1 MKKISLA
8 VTMCLALSFT
18 LSAQRSM
25 PQALQKLMNAEY
37 AISSLYVDSVN
48 EDKLVEEAIKGML
61 ESLDPHSSYTDA
73 KETKE
78 LEEPLQG
85 EFSGVGIQFNMN
97 KDTLYVIQTVP
108 GGPSERVGVLAGD
121 RIIYVNDTIIAGVKM
136 KNSDI
141 QKRLRGKKGTNVTIK
156 VKRPGVKEL
165 ITFRITRDNI
175 PLHSIDAQYMLDER
189 TGYLRISRF
198 GAKTH
203 EEMMDALKELKKQG
217 MTQLIMDLSD
227 NGGGYLNAAIDMCNE
242 FLDRGQLMVY
252 TEGDNSPRNEANAN
266 GWGEYQDLH
275 MVVMVNQYS
284 ASAAEIFAGAMQDWD
299 RAVIVGRR
307 TFGKGLVQRPFKF
320 EDGSMMRLTVA
331 RYYTP
336 SGRCIQKPYN
346 RGDKKAYEKELLERA
361 NEGEYYSLDSIQ
373 FNDSLRYTTRLNH
386 RIIYGGGGV
395 MPDVYVPID
404 TSEYSTYYRDLS
416 AKGILNQYV
425 IKYVDKNR
433 KSIAKQYSTLDAY
446 DRGFA
451 VSDEMMRD
459 LIAMGEQ
466 DSVKFDEEK
475 YRTSELLLKDIV
487 KGLIA
492 RDVYGDQSAYNVI
505 INHRNP
511 DLKAAIEVLNDR
523 ERFDRLLR
531 EGNPEYERLVKKN
544 DSNPYFLNDRI
555 TVFYSRMPFFL
566 ESDTNYDIE
575 GLTPETEYEVQVQ
588 ANGDA
593 GTSPWTES
601 LIFVTTKKTSIE
613 EISADVKGDNRYY
626 NMMGQQVDGNNLPA
640 GIYIH
645 NGKKI
650 LVK

>member
-1 MKKISLA
+1 MNKGLYLVAVCLVFSLT
-8 VTMCLALSFT
+8 VT
-18 LSAQRSM
+18 AQRSL
-25 PQALQKLMNAEY
+25 PQVLQKLLNAEY
-37 AISSLYVDSVN
+37 AISTLYVDSVN
-48 EDKLVEEAIKGML
+48 EDKLVEDAIKGML

-121 RIIYVNDTIIAGVKM
+121 RIIYVNDTTIAGVKM

-156 VKRPGVKEL
+156 VKRPGVKDL

-175 PLHSIDAQYMLDER
+175 PLNSIDAKYMLDER

-203 EEMMDALKELKKQG
+203 EEMMEALQELKKQG

-242 FLDRGQLMVY
+242 FLERGQLMVY
-252 TEGDNSPRNEANAN
+252 TEGENSPRNEANAN
-266 GWGEYQDLH
+266 GWGNYKDLH
-275 MVVMVNQYS
+275 MVVIVNQYS

-299 RAVIVGRR
+299 RAVVVGRR

-346 RGDKKAYEKELLERA
+346 RGDKKAYEKELLDRY

-373 FNDSLRYTTRLNH
+373 FNDSLRYTTRLNG
-386 RIIYGGGGV
+386 RTIYGGGGV
-395 MPDVYVPID
+395 MPDVFVPVD
-404 TSEYSTYYRDLS
+404 TTEYSTYYRDLS
-416 AKGILNQYV
+416 AKGILNQYA
-425 IKYVDKNR
+425 IKFVDKER
-433 KSIAKQYSTLDAY
+433 KAITKRYATVKEFDE
-446 DRGFA
+446 GF
-451 VSDEMMRD
+451 VITDEMIRD
-459 LIAMGEQ
+459 LIQMGES
-466 DSVKFDEEK
+466 DSIKYDEEK
-475 YRTSELLLKDIV
+475 YRTSEQMLKAIT

-492 RDVYGDQSAYNVI
+492 RDLYGDAGAYSVI

-511 DLKAAIEVLNDR
+511 DVQAAYQVLNDR
-523 ERFDRLLR
+523 ERYERLLR
-531 EGNPEYERLVKKN
+531 EGNPEYERLVKKHN
-544 DSNPYFLNDRI
+544 D
-555 TVFYSRMPFFL
+555 
-566 ESDTNYDIE
+566 
-575 GLTPETEYEVQVQ
+575 Q
-588 ANGDA
+588 
-593 GTSPWTES
+593 
-601 LIFVTTKKTSIE
+601 
-613 EISADVKGDNRYY
+613 
-626 NMMGQQVDGNNLPA
+626 
-640 GIYIH
+640 
-645 NGKKI
+645 
-650 LVK
+650 

>member
-1 MKKISLA
+1 MKKIFL
-8 VTMCLALSFT
+8 VLPLFVALS
-18 LSAQRSM
+18 LSVSAQRGM
-25 PQALQKLMNAEY
+25 PQAMQKLLNAEY
-37 AISSLYVDSVN
+37 AISTLYVDSVD
-48 EDKLVEEAIKGML
+48 EDKLIEEAIKGML

-121 RIIYVNDTIIAGVKM
+121 RIIYVNDTLIAGVKM

-141 QKRLRGKKGTNVTIK
+141 QKRLRGKKGSTVIIK
-156 VKRPGVKEL
+156 VKRAGVPEL

-175 PLHSIDAQYMLDER
+175 PVHSIDASYMMDEQ

-198 GAKTH
+198 GAKTY
-203 EEMMDALKELKKQG
+203 EEMMDALKDLKKQG
-217 MTQLIMDLSD
+217 MTQLILDLAD

-242 FLDRGQLMVY
+242 FLERGQLMVY
-252 TEGDNSPRNEANAN
+252 TEGENNPRSEANAN
-266 GWGEYQDLH
+266 GWGSYKDLH
-275 MVVMVNQYS
+275 MVVIVNQYS

-299 RAVIVGRR
+299 RAVVVGRR

-346 RGDKKAYEKELLERA
+346 RGDKKAYEKELLDRA
-361 NEGEYYSLDSIQ
+361 NEGEYYCLDSIQ
-373 FNDSLRYTTRLNH
+373 FNDTLRYATRLNG
-386 RIIYGGGGV
+386 RTIYGGGGV
-395 MPDVYVPID
+395 MPDVYVPVD

-416 AKGILNQYV
+416 AKGIINQYA

-433 KSIAKQYSTLDAY
+433 KSLNKQFKTVKDF
-446 DRGFA
+446 DNGFI

-459 LIAMGEQ
+459 FIAMGEK
-466 DSVKFDEEK
+466 DSVKYDEEK
-475 YRTSELLLKDIV
+475 YRTSEMMLKAII

-492 RDVYGDQSAYNVI
+492 RDIYGDPGAYSVV

-511 DLKAAIEVLNDR
+511 DVKAAYDVLNDR
-523 ERFDRLLR
+523 ERYQRLLH
-531 EGNPEYERLVKKN
+531 EGNPEYERLVK
-544 DSNPYFLNDRI
+544 
-555 TVFYSRMPFFL
+555 
-566 ESDTNYDIE
+566 
-575 GLTPETEYEVQVQ
+575 
-588 ANGDA
+588 
-593 GTSPWTES
+593 
-601 LIFVTTKKTSIE
+601 
-613 EISADVKGDNRYY
+613 
-626 NMMGQQVDGNNLPA
+626 
-640 GIYIH
+640 H
-645 NGKKI
+645 N
-650 LVK
+650 